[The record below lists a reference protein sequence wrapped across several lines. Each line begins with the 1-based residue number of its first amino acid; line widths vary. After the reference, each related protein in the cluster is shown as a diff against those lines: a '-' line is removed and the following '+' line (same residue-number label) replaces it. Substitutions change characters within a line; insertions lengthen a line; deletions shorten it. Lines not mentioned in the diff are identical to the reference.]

1 MNFLRV
7 RRVHFVGIGGV
18 GMSGLAEILS
28 SVGLTVTG
36 SDLREGEETLR
47 LRALGIPVFAAGH
60 RAEHVAGAD
69 VVVYSSAV
77 AEDNPELVAA
87 RIAGVPVIKRAE
99 MLAEVMRVKTGI
111 AIAGSHGKTTTTSM
125 TGSILQAAGL
135 DPTIVVGGRVR
146 AMGTNACL
154 GKGEY
159 LVAEADEF
167 DRSFLRLRPIVAV
180 VNNIDLEHLDT
191 YRDLADLKASFTEF
205 ASTVP
210 FFGAALLGLDDP
222 NVQEIRP
229 LLASRVRVGTFGLTP
244 QADVTARDLALERTG
259 SRFTAVAEGEV
270 IGPVEVSLPGLHN
283 VKNALA
289 AIAIA
294 RELDVPFEACVKAL
308 STFAGVARRFERKG
322 ERDGVLVVDDYAHH
336 PTEVSAT
343 LGAARQAYPER
354 RLVVLFQPHLF
365 TRTRDQAAGFG
376 AALLGLDDPNVQ
388 EIRPLLASRVRVG
401 TFGLTPQA
409 DVTARDLG
417 LDRNGSRFTAVADGE
432 VLGPVEV
439 SLPGLHNVKNA
450 LAAIAIS
457 RELEI
462 PFEACART
470 LATFA
475 GVARRFE
482 WKGERGGV
490 LVVDDY
496 AHHPTEVAA
505 TLGAA
510 RQAHPERR
518 LVVLFQPHLFTRTRD
533 QADGFGAALLAADVV
548 YVLPV
553 YPSREA
559 PIPGIT
565 SRLVSGAA
573 RSRGHRNVADL
584 DDRASAVARLEAELR
599 DGDLLVTMGAGD
611 VNRVGEEFLA
621 AGGAA

>member
-7 RRVHFVGIGGV
+7 RRVHFVGIGGA

-36 SDLREGEETLR
+36 SDLREGEETRR
-47 LRALGIPVFAAGH
+47 LRGLGIPVFAAGH

-77 AEDNPELVAA
+77 AEENPELVAA
-87 RIAGVPVIKRAE
+87 RAAGVPVIKRAE

-125 TGSILQAAGL
+125 TGSILQAAGY
-135 DPTIVVGGRVR
+135 DPTIIVGGRVR

-191 YRDLADLKASFTEF
+191 YRDLADLKAAFTEF

-229 LLASRVRVGTFGLTP
+229 LLSSRVRVGTFGLTP
-244 QADVTARDLALERTG
+244 QADVTARDLSLERNG
-259 SRFTAVAEGEV
+259 SRFLAVAEGEV
-270 IGPVEVSLPGLHN
+270 LGEVSVALPGLHN

-289 AIAIA
+289 AIAVS
-294 RELDVPFEACVKAL
+294 RELEVPFEACAKTLA
-308 STFAGVARRFERKG
+308 TFAGVARRFERKG

-336 PTEVSAT
+336 PTEV
-343 LGAARQAYPER
+343 
-354 RLVVLFQPHLF
+354 
-365 TRTRDQAAGFG
+365 
-376 AALLGLDDPNVQ
+376 
-388 EIRPLLASRVRVG
+388 
-401 TFGLTPQA
+401 
-409 DVTARDLG
+409 
-417 LDRNGSRFTAVADGE
+417 
-432 VLGPVEV
+432 
-439 SLPGLHNVKNA
+439 
-450 LAAIAIS
+450 
-457 RELEI
+457 
-462 PFEACART
+462 
-470 LATFA
+470 
-475 GVARRFE
+475 
-482 WKGERGGV
+482 
-490 LVVDDY
+490 
-496 AHHPTEVAA
+496 AA

-518 LVVLFQPHLFTRTRD
+518 IVVVFQPHLFTRTRD
-533 QADGFGAALLAADVV
+533 QAEGFGAALLAADAV

-559 PIPGIT
+559 PIPGVT
-565 SRLVSGAA
+565 SRLVSDAA
-573 RSRGHRNVADL
+573 RSRGHRSVVDV
-584 DDRASAVARLEAELR
+584 DDRAGLVPRLAEELHA
-599 DGDLLVTMGAGD
+599 GDLLVTMGAGD
-611 VNRVGEEFLA
+611 VNRLGEEYLA

>member
-111 AIAGSHGKTTTTSM
+111 AISGSHGKTTTTSM

-191 YRDLADLKASFTEF
+191 YRDLDDLKASFTQF

-229 LLASRVRVGTFGLTP
+229 HLASRVRVGTFGLTP
-244 QADVTARDLALERTG
+244 QADVTARDLALERSG
-259 SRFTAVAEGEV
+259 SRFTVVADGEA

-289 AIAIA
+289 AIAVA

-336 PTEVSAT
+336 PTEVAAT

-376 AALLGLDDPNVQ
+376 AALL
-388 EIRPLLASRVRVG
+388 
-401 TFGLTPQA
+401 
-409 DVTARDLG
+409 
-417 LDRNGSRFTAVADGE
+417 
-432 VLGPVEV
+432 
-439 SLPGLHNVKNA
+439 
-450 LAAIAIS
+450 
-457 RELEI
+457 
-462 PFEACART
+462 
-470 LATFA
+470 
-475 GVARRFE
+475 
-482 WKGERGGV
+482 
-490 LVVDDY
+490 
-496 AHHPTEVAA
+496 
-505 TLGAA
+505 
-510 RQAHPERR
+510 
-518 LVVLFQPHLFTRTRD
+518 
-533 QADGFGAALLAADVV
+533 AADAV

-565 SRLVSGAA
+565 SRLVSDAA
-573 RSRGHRNVADL
+573 RTRGHRNVVDL
-584 DDRASAVARLEAELR
+584 DVRAEVVPRLREDLKE
-599 DGDLLVTMGAGD
+599 GDLLVTMGAGD
-611 VNRVGEEFLA
+611 VNRLGEELLGTGEPA
-621 AGGAA
+621 

>member
-18 GMSGLAEILS
+18 GMSGLAEILA

-36 SDLREGEETLR
+36 SDLADGEETRR

-60 RAEHVAGAD
+60 RAEHVSGAD

-77 AEDNPELVAA
+77 AEGNPELAAA
-87 RIAGVPVIKRAE
+87 RAAGVPVIKRAE
-99 MLAEVMRVKTGI
+99 MLAEVMRVKSGI

-125 TGSILQAAGL
+125 TGAILQAAGL

-154 GKGEY
+154 GQGEF

-167 DRSFLRLRPIVAV
+167 DRSFLKLRPVVAV

-191 YRDLADLKASFTEF
+191 YRDLADLKATFTEF
-205 ASTVP
+205 AAAVP
-210 FFGAALLGLDDP
+210 FFGVALLGLDDP

-229 LLASRVRVGTFGLTP
+229 LLSARVRVGTFGLTP
-244 QADVTARDLALERTG
+244 QADVTARDLSLE
-259 SRFTAVAEGEV
+259 
-270 IGPVEVSLPGLHN
+270 
-283 VKNALA
+283 
-289 AIAIA
+289 
-294 RELDVPFEACVKAL
+294 
-308 STFAGVARRFERKG
+308 
-322 ERDGVLVVDDYAHH
+322 
-336 PTEVSAT
+336 
-343 LGAARQAYPER
+343 
-354 RLVVLFQPHLF
+354 
-365 TRTRDQAAGFG
+365 
-376 AALLGLDDPNVQ
+376 
-388 EIRPLLASRVRVG
+388 
-401 TFGLTPQA
+401 
-409 DVTARDLG
+409 
-417 LDRNGSRFTAVADGE
+417 RNGSRFLAVEGGE

-457 RELEI
+457 RELEV
-462 PFEACART
+462 PFEACVST
-470 LATFA
+470 LSTFA
-475 GVARRFE
+475 GVVRRFE
-482 WKGERGGV
+482 RKGERDGV

-559 PIPGIT
+559 PIPGVT
-565 SRLVSGAA
+565 SRLVSDAA
-573 RSRGHRNVADL
+573 RFRGHRGVVDVDARSEVL
-584 DDRASAVARLEAELR
+584 PRLESELR
-599 DGDLLVTMGAGD
+599 AGDLLVTMGAGD
-611 VNRVGEEFLA
+611 VNRLGEEYLA
-621 AGGAA
+621 AGEPS

>member
-1 MNFLRV
+1 
-7 RRVHFVGIGGV
+7 
-18 GMSGLAEILS
+18 MSGLAELLS

-47 LRALGIPVFAAGH
+47 LRSAGIPVFPAGH
-60 RAEHVAGAD
+60 RAEQVTGAD

-77 AEDNPELVAA
+77 GEDNPELVAA
-87 RIAGVPVIKRAE
+87 RHAGTPVIKRAE

-135 DPTIVVGGRVR
+135 DPTIVVGGRVH

-154 GKGEY
+154 GQGEY
-159 LVAEADEF
+159 LVAEADEY

-229 LLASRVRVGTFGLTP
+229 LLAARVRVGTFGLTP
-244 QADVTARDLALERTG
+244 QADVTARDLALERNG
-259 SRFTAVAEGEV
+259 SRFVAVAGGEAL
-270 IGPVEVSLPGLHN
+270 GPVVVSLPGLHN

-308 STFAGVARRFERKG
+308 ATFAGVARRFERKG

-336 PTEVSAT
+336 PTEVAAT

-376 AALLGLDDPNVQ
+376 AALL
-388 EIRPLLASRVRVG
+388 S
-401 TFGLTPQA
+401 A
-409 DVTARDLG
+409 DA
-417 LDRNGSRFTAVADGE
+417 
-432 VLGPVEV
+432 
-439 SLPGLHNVKNA
+439 
-450 LAAIAIS
+450 
-457 RELEI
+457 
-462 PFEACART
+462 
-470 LATFA
+470 
-475 GVARRFE
+475 
-482 WKGERGGV
+482 
-490 LVVDDY
+490 
-496 AHHPTEVAA
+496 
-505 TLGAA
+505 
-510 RQAHPERR
+510 
-518 LVVLFQPHLFTRTRD
+518 
-533 QADGFGAALLAADVV
+533 V

-565 SRLVSGAA
+565 SRLVSDAA
-573 RSRGHRNVADL
+573 RTRGHRSVVDLEVRSEVVSRLRADL
-584 DDRASAVARLEAELR
+584 RE
-599 DGDLLVTMGAGD
+599 GDLLVTMGAGD
-611 VNRVGEEFLA
+611 VNRLGEELLA
-621 AGGAA
+621 GETPA

>member
-18 GMSGLAEILS
+18 GMSGLAEILA

-36 SDLREGEETLR
+36 SDLREGDETRR

-60 RAEHVAGAD
+60 RAEHVAGAG

-77 AEDNPELVAA
+77 AEDNPELAAA
-87 RIAGVPVIKRAE
+87 RAAGIPVIKRAE

-125 TGSILQAAGL
+125 TGSILQVAGL

-154 GKGEY
+154 GKGAL

-167 DRSFLRLRPIVAV
+167 DRSFLRLRPVVAV

-205 ASTVP
+205 AATVP

-229 LLASRVRVGTFGLTP
+229 VLSARVRVATFGLTP
-244 QADVTARDLALERTG
+244 QADVTARDLALDRNG
-259 SRFTAVAEGEV
+259 SRFIAVADGEV
-270 IGPVEVSLPGLHN
+270 LGPVAVALPGLHN

-289 AIAIA
+289 AIAVS
-294 RELDVPFEACVKAL
+294 RELEVPFEACVKAL
-308 STFAGVARRFERKG
+308 GVFAGVARRFERKG
-322 ERDGVLVVDDYAHH
+322 ERD
-336 PTEVSAT
+336 
-343 LGAARQAYPER
+343 
-354 RLVVLFQPHLF
+354 
-365 TRTRDQAAGFG
+365 
-376 AALLGLDDPNVQ
+376 
-388 EIRPLLASRVRVG
+388 
-401 TFGLTPQA
+401 
-409 DVTARDLG
+409 
-417 LDRNGSRFTAVADGE
+417 
-432 VLGPVEV
+432 
-439 SLPGLHNVKNA
+439 
-450 LAAIAIS
+450 
-457 RELEI
+457 
-462 PFEACART
+462 
-470 LATFA
+470 
-475 GVARRFE
+475 
-482 WKGERGGV
+482 GV

-533 QADGFGAALLAADVV
+533 QADGFGAALLAADAV

-559 PIPGIT
+559 PIPGVT
-565 SRLVSGAA
+565 SRLVSDAA
-573 RSRGHRNVADL
+573 RTRGHRNVFDVE
-584 DDRASAVARLEAELR
+584 DRAAAVARLAAELKA
-599 DGDLLVTMGAGD
+599 GDLLVTMGAGD
-611 VNRVGEEFLA
+611 VNRAGEEYLG
-621 AGGAA
+621 AGGAP

>member
-18 GMSGLAEILS
+18 GMSGLAEILA
-28 SVGLTVTG
+28 SVGLSVTG
-36 SDLREGEETLR
+36 SDLREGEETRR
-47 LRALGIPVFAAGH
+47 LAVLGIRVLTGGH
-60 RAEHVAGAD
+60 RGENGAGAD

-87 RIAGVPVIKRAE
+87 RAAGVPVIKRAE

-125 TGSILQAAGL
+125 TGAILQAAGL

-154 GKGEY
+154 GQGEY

-191 YRDLADLKASFTEF
+191 YRDLADLKASFTAF

-210 FFGAALLGLDDP
+210 FFGVALLGLDDP

-229 LLASRVRVGTFGLTP
+229 ALSARVRVGTFGLTP
-244 QADVTARDLALERTG
+244 QADVTARDLSLERNG
-259 SRFTAVAEGEV
+259 SRFTAVAGGEV
-270 IGPVEVSLPGLHN
+270 LGEVSVSLPGLHN

-289 AIAIA
+289 AIAVS
-294 RELDVPFEACVKAL
+294 RELEVPFEACVKTL

-322 ERDGVLVVDDYAHH
+322 ER
-336 PTEVSAT
+336 S
-343 LGAARQAYPER
+343 
-354 RLVVLFQPHLF
+354 
-365 TRTRDQAAGFG
+365 
-376 AALLGLDDPNVQ
+376 
-388 EIRPLLASRVRVG
+388 
-401 TFGLTPQA
+401 
-409 DVTARDLG
+409 
-417 LDRNGSRFTAVADGE
+417 
-432 VLGPVEV
+432 
-439 SLPGLHNVKNA
+439 
-450 LAAIAIS
+450 
-457 RELEI
+457 
-462 PFEACART
+462 
-470 LATFA
+470 
-475 GVARRFE
+475 
-482 WKGERGGV
+482 GV

-518 LVVLFQPHLFTRTRD
+518 LVVVFQPHLFSRTRD
-533 QADGFGAALLAADVV
+533 QAEGFGAALLAADAV

-553 YPSREA
+553 YPSREQ
-559 PIPGIT
+559 PIPGVT
-565 SRLVSGAA
+565 ARLVSDAA
-573 RSRGHRNVADL
+573 RARGHRAVVDVE
-584 DDRASAVARLEAELR
+584 DRSSLVRRLLAELR
-599 DGDLLVTMGAGD
+599 PGDLLVTMGAGD
-611 VNRVGEEFLA
+611 VNRLGEEFLVHGEVA
-621 AGGAA
+621 